1 MGKSAHF
8 PQGFTGFQRP
18 YSVSGPPDMVLSV
31 CELRALGPEV
41 SYTKPTLC
49 QEQGPQ
55 GSLRLCDT
63 MEGKS
68 LGLGVLNLRDSLGKS
83 LTSGPSW

>member
-1 MGKSAHF
+1 MGKLADF
-8 PQGFTGFQRP
+8 PRGFTGFQRP
-18 YSVSGPPDMVLSV
+18 YSVSAPPDMVLSV

-41 SYTKPTLC
+41 SHTLC

-68 LGLGVLNLRDSLGKS
+68 LGLGVLNLRDFVGES